1 MGSIRKT
8 KAIMRRINIQLLAVA
23 VLLFTCA
30 HVRAQEA
37 HQLGDSLTVFFRQ
50 GVSAFEPGFKENG
63 QRCKAFVDRLGDLQT
78 QAGSN
83 VTKVQIYSSASPE
96 GSVAINE
103 RLARER
109 ARSVI
114 SHLHDALSFKDSI
127 VFVQA
132 ITEDWDGLALL
143 AAIDP
148 DVPSKDEAMAIIG
161 DASDPQR
168 KAKLMNLDGGRPWSY
183 LYKKYFPLLRSF
195 RVYVH
200 VGPELP
206 VLEDDFDVEI
216 VEIIP
221 EDRFTQLANEPLQMP
236 LMPVWSRQ
244 ITLKTNML
252 GWALLGENIAVE
264 IDLCPHLALAVPFYY
279 SGGLDYFR
287 ETLKFRGI
295 VLQPEL
301 RWYPWLSKAKKNDG
315 FFIGAHF
322 GLGWYNFALDGDYR
336 IQDHDGNT
344 PSLGGGLAL
353 GYAVQFRKNPRWGME
368 FGVGGGVY
376 KSRYDL
382 FFNEANGPIHQT
394 DIEKLWYG
402 IDNASISFTYKFDL
416 KQKGG
421 KK

>member
-1 MGSIRKT
+1 M
-8 KAIMRRINIQLLAVA
+8 
-23 VLLFTCA
+23 
-30 HVRAQEA
+30 
-37 HQLGDSLTVFFRQ
+37 
-50 GVSAFEPGFKENG
+50 
-63 QRCKAFVDRLGDLQT
+63 
-78 QAGSN
+78 
-83 VTKVQIYSSASPE
+83 
-96 GSVAINE
+96 
-103 RLARER
+103 
-109 ARSVI
+109 I
-114 SHLHDALSFKDSI
+114 SHLHDALSFRDSI
-127 VFVQA
+127 VFVQV

-168 KAKLMNLDGGRPWSY
+168 KAKLMKLDDGRPWNY

-221 EDRFTQLANEPLQMP
+221 EDSFTQLANEPLQMP

-301 RWYPWLSKAKKNDG
+301 RWYPWLSKEKKNDG

-336 IQDHDGNT
+336 IQDHKGNT
-344 PSLGGGLAL
+344 PSYGGGLAL
-353 GYAVQFRKNPRWGME
+353 GYALQFRKNPRWGME

-376 KSRYDL
+376 KSTYDM
-382 FFNEANGPIHQT
+382 FFNEANGPYYDQA
-394 DIEKLWYG
+394 IEKIWYG